1 MSGIRTVSNHGNCPF
16 SYIGRNIS
24 YNMNLTNQFK
34 PIVEWAEK
42 RGIFDSATPEKQFIK
57 LQEEIGELAIGLLKN
72 DKELVWDSI
81 GDCVV
86 VLTILA
92 EMSGLPIEKCINK
105 AYAEISDR
113 TGQMKDG
120 VFVKDK

>member
-1 MSGIRTVSNHGNCPF
+1 
-16 SYIGRNIS
+16 
-24 YNMNLTNQFK
+24 MNLTNEFK

-42 RGIFDSATPEKQFIK
+42 RGIFDSATAEKQFIK
-57 LQEEIGELAIGLLKN
+57 LQEEIGELAIGLLKK

-81 GDCVV
+81 GDCIV

-92 EMSGLPIEKCINK
+92 HMTDMSVELCVNK
-105 AYAEISDR
+105 AYREIAGR

>member
-1 MSGIRTVSNHGNCPF
+1 
-16 SYIGRNIS
+16 
-24 YNMNLTNQFK
+24 MNLTNQFK